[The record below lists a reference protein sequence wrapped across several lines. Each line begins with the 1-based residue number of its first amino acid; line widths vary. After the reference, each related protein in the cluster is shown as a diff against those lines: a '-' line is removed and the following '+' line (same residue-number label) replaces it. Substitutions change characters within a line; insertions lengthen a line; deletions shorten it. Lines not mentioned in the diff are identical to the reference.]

1 MLSIPNLALLSLFVP
16 TFFVVSLTPGM
27 CMTLSMTLGMTIGV
41 RRTLWMMLGELTGVG
56 LIAVLSII
64 GVSALLLEHPSA
76 FIVFKLI
83 GGGYLG
89 YLGIQLWQ
97 SKGSLAINPALS
109 DRGPRKVSSLITQG
123 FVTAVS
129 NPKGWAFFIALL
141 PPFIDHQ
148 YPIAAQSIML
158 VAIILILE
166 FFCLVIYASGG
177 KALAR
182 LFNQGDHLKWLNRT
196 AGVMM
201 MGVAVWLMLS

>member
-1 MLSIPNLALLSLFVP
+1 MSLIPNLALLSLFVP
-16 TFFVVSLTPGM
+16 TFFIVSITPGM

-41 RRTLWMMLGELTGVG
+41 RRTLWMMLGELTGVAI
-56 LIAVLSII
+56 IATLSVV

-76 FIVFKLI
+76 FVIFKI
-83 GGGYLG
+83 MGGSYLG

-97 SKGSLAINPALS
+97 SKGSLAINPTAGSKKPKQTSAL
-109 DRGPRKVSSLITQG
+109 IMQG

-141 PPFIDHQ
+141 PPFINHQ
-148 YPIAAQSIML
+148 QPITTQVTVL

-166 FFCLVIYASGG
+166 FACLVIYASGG

-196 AGVMM
+196 AGAMM
-201 MGVAVWLMLS
+201 MGVAVWLVLS